1 MSAKHPFVES
11 SFGPPAAPA
20 QPPFPA
26 TATTRQG
33 AVRRVVSKPLYVS
46 FLELLFGRWLVI
58 AGIFGSAVFWSYMTL
73 ARAPDYYDATGQV
86 LIRRGKLQMVQN
98 VPILRQQEEI
108 GSDVDILTSITV
120 LDEVVK
126 HLLAQVTA
134 AQNLDIGERELIFNT
149 YEPVRP
155 RMALTAADL
164 PTTDPARLYKYL
176 KNKFRIEKFGES
188 NVIQVSLDSPSPA
201 FSAES
206 VNALIE
212 VYEKFNLTIEQNPG
226 QSQYF
231 AQEIHKVD
239 AEIDTLQDAMA
250 TFKSAH
256 GVVSIEK
263 QQELL
268 ALRRHGLITEL
279 DELQVDKA
287 ALLADLRAVANMTSG
302 RVPAFLRKDE
312 MGVKMRADLNFH
324 VSELA
329 QLRSKLT
336 EDNPLVV
343 AKREEIAT
351 LQEKLDLEE
360 KRAISQQE
368 HLLEQVRSRE
378 RELQSKIAEVDLLL
392 GDYPHV
398 AAKLDRY
405 QRDITQRTIKRA
417 DMVEQLF
424 QSATLENPDETMNK
438 VKVVSYAP
446 LPSLPV
452 ESRKGFKFLVTVV
465 FSLILAFV
473 TAGFVDNIDH
483 TIRKRE
489 QIEDH
494 LDLPHLASI
503 SSHTV

>member
-11 SFGPPAAPA
+11 SLGPPVIPGPVAAAVP
-20 QPPFPA
+20 
-26 TATTRQG
+26 TRSSTTRRTV
-33 AVRRVVSKPLYVS
+33 AKPVYFS

-58 AGIFGSAVFWSYMTL
+58 GGIFGSAVLWSYLTL
-73 ARAPDYYDATGQV
+73 ARSPDTFDATGQI
-86 LIRRGKLQMVQN
+86 LIRRGKLQVVQN

-108 GSDVDILTSITV
+108 GSEVDILTSIAV
-120 LDEVVK
+120 LNEVVK

-134 AQNLDIGERELIFNT
+134 AQNLDIGERELIFGT

-155 RMALTAADL
+155 RMALTTADL

-201 FSAES
+201 FSAEA

-212 VYEKFNLTIEQNPG
+212 VYEKFNLTMEQTPG

-231 AQEIHKVD
+231 SQEINRVD
-239 AEIDTLQDAMA
+239 EEIDTLQSAMA
-250 TFKSAH
+250 DFKSSYH
-256 GVVSIEK
+256 VVDLEK

-268 ALRRHGLITEL
+268 ALRRHTLISEL
-279 DELQVDKA
+279 DEIQVDAA
-287 ALLADLRAVANMTSG
+287 ALETDLDASRSLETG
-302 RVPAFLRKDE
+302 RVPAFLRRDE
-312 MGVKMRADLNFH
+312 MVVKMRQDLMFH
-324 VSELA
+324 AGELA
-329 QLRSKLT
+329 QLRSKQT

-343 AKREEIAT
+343 AKREEVEE
-351 LQEKLDLEE
+351 LQSKLDLEE
-360 KRAISQQE
+360 RRAISQQE
-368 HLLEQVRSRE
+368 HLLEQAHSRM
-378 RELQSKIAEVDLLL
+378 RELESKIAEVDRLLM
-392 GDYPHV
+392 DYPHV

-405 QRDITQRTIKRA
+405 ERDINQRTLKRM
-417 DMVEQLF
+417 DMVEQQF
-424 QSATLENPDETMNK
+424 TSATLENPDETMNK

-446 LPSLPV
+446 LPALAV
-452 ESRKGFKFLVTVV
+452 EARKGFKFLVAVV

-473 TAGFVDNIDH
+473 AAGFIDNIDH

-494 LDLPHLASI
+494 LDLPHLASVSNHI
-503 SSHTV
+503 L